1 MRCLTDDSSS
11 LTRIHRYSPYFYIQ
25 DCTLSSAPCILVIQL
40 ISNLLNPI
48 DAIENGVSRN
58 LAFYALSILNAAS
71 VFGRIIPN
79 VCQLSLNRSSLV
91 LLTLFFEILQWLAD
105 TYGPLTILI
114 PNCILSGILIFLF
127 LPMCRT
133 AAGVVVFSILFG
145 FASGACQFS
154 FTLIPT
160 VVLCADSHACSL

>member
-25 DCTLSSAPCILVIQL
+25 DCTLSSAPCILIIQL
-40 ISNLLNPI
+40 ISDLLIPI

-79 VCQLSLNRSSLV
+79 VCRFSLDISLV
-91 LLTLFFEILQWLAD
+91 SLTLFSEILQWLAD